1 MDMDKAK
8 LFDYRLVGKRNGE
21 DEWCKIARITAP
33 VETVSQALELEG
45 SDRDKW
51 LSEYREF
58 EVQARD
64 GNPGWVV
71 VSSMTQI
78 GRGWVQK

>member
-1 MDMDKAK
+1 
-8 LFDYRLVGKRNGE
+8 
-21 DEWCKIARITAP
+21 